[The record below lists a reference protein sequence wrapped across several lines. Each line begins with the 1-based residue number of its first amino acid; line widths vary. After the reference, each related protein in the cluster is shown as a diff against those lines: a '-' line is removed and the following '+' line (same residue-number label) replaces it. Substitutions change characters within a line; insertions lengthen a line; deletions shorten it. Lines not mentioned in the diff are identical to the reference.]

1 MKQVSIQEVEYVAYI
16 AAKELMDYGEP
27 LPDFKTRYAG
37 RLESSLDAPF
47 TYVNGKYVYWTLP
60 HRAAIYFYSIIK
72 NHPFENGN
80 KRMAVMVLL
89 VFLYL
94 NKKWIT
100 ITPDDL
106 YVLAKNVANS
116 QPQDRE
122 YTVNMLKATIKS
134 HLTVLLEHKS

>member
-1 MKQVSIQEVEYVAYI
+1 MKKVSIRDVEYIAYI
-16 AAKELMDYGEP
+16 AARELMDYGEP
-27 LPDFKTRYAG
+27 LPDFKTRYSG
-37 RLESSLDAPF
+37 KLEASLEAPF
-47 TYVNGKYVYWTLP
+47 TYLGGKYVYWTLQ

-100 ITPDDL
+100 ISPDEL
-106 YVLAKNVANS
+106 YVLAKDVAKSEANH
-116 QPQDRE
+116 RE
-122 YTVNMLKATIKS
+122 ETVKMLKMTIKS
-134 HLTVLLEHKS
+134 HLIDAQKQ